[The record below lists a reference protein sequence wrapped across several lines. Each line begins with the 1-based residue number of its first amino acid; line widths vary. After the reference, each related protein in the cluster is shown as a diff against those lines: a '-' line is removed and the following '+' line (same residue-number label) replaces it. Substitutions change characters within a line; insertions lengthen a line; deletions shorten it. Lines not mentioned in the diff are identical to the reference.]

1 VKQHDPVTEP
11 ITFELSEEDLQSI
24 SGGGVDAAALAV
36 NPAGGFAIRNH
47 ALNLN
52 GGFAIRNH
60 ALNLNG
66 GFAIRN
72 HALNLAK

>member
-1 VKQHDPVTEP
+1 MKQPDPVTDP
-11 ITFELSEEDLQSI
+11 ISFDLSEEDLQSI
-24 SGGGVDAAALAV
+24 SGGNMDPAVLAV
-36 NPAGGFAIRNH
+36 NPVGGFAIRNH

-72 HALNLAK
+72 HALNLAR

>member
-1 VKQHDPVTEP
+1 MKQHDPVTEP
-11 ITFELSEEDLQSI
+11 ITFDLSEEDLQSI
-24 SGGGVDAAALAV
+24 SGGVDATALAV

-60 ALNLNG
+60 ALNLAG

-72 HALNLAK
+72 HALNLK

>member
-1 VKQHDPVTEP
+1 VKQNNPVTDP
-11 ITFELSEEDLQSI
+11 ISFELSEDDLQSI
-24 SGGGVDAAALAV
+24 SGGNVAPAALTV

-72 HALNLAK
+72 HALNLAR